1 VNRTI
6 VIHILISSE
15 LSSLSGSDEE
25 MAIMIIKTK
34 KGKILIDAPG
44 RSSTVKELLSSP
56 DGLA

>member
-1 VNRTI
+1 MNRTI
-6 VIHILISSE
+6 VIQILISSE

-25 MAIMIIKTK
+25 MANDNKDK

-56 DGLA
+56 DSLA